1 MGCGPLSRAN
11 VSTLKDL
18 AVQRGVKRE
27 GFGWAVCCP
36 PRGQKADVRAALT
49 KHVRAET
56 SPYDTEFPRLARL
69 APNESD
75 RATRKSV
82 SVGQRAYMFIQT
94 GLHVGHVFQ
103 AIFVGGPV
111 FGMVVFLVL
120 VMN

>member
-1 MGCGPLSRAN
+1 M
-11 VSTLKDL
+11 
-18 AVQRGVKRE
+18 KRE
-27 GFGWAVCCP
+27 GLGWAACCP

-56 SPYDTEFPRLARL
+56 SPYGTEFR

-82 SVGQRAYMFIQT
+82 SVGQRAYMFIQRAYMSIQT
-94 GLHVGHVFQ
+94 GLHVGHIFQ
-103 AIFVGGPV
+103 AIFVGGPI